1 LKAENDMSQST
12 PLVPV
17 ARVRAENGS
26 QPSRSLANLYESI
39 RAVQEET
46 EPFLAPRMVAAFC
59 FGMVVALGLQQWLT
73 RNKAAAPRSANLFAS
88 DGPPAIPMPRT
99 GSQAGGSASAPRNTL
114 TLETLVQAEARSPL
128 GRPSAGVTTDAA
140 LNLAD
145 VHLRGLDGMP
155 RSRLE
160 AGYWLRHALSPTFR
174 DSRTPWALTQLG
186 SIYATPDAGL
196 ADFKSASLIWQ
207 IAGSM
212 GDPVATCYLARMHEF
227 GIGVEKDTE
236 MARRVYGIAQ
246 KAGGCPGL
254 AEALARLP

>member
-1 LKAENDMSQST
+1 MSQST

-17 ARVRAENGS
+17 ARVRAEHGRP
-26 QPSRSLANLYESI
+26 PSGSLANLYESV
-39 RAVQEET
+39 RAVQDET
-46 EPFLAPRMVAAFC
+46 VPFLAPRMIAAFC
-59 FGMVVALGLQQWLT
+59 FGLVVALGLQQWLART
-73 RNKAAAPRSANLFAS
+73 KMGAPRTANLFAT
-88 DGPPAIPMPRT
+88 DGPPVIPMPRT
-99 GSQAGGSASAPRNTL
+99 AQQGGSAGREQSNKL
-114 TLETLVQAEARSPL
+114 TLDMLVQAEARSPF
-128 GRPSAGVTTDAA
+128 GRSSAGVSTDAA
-140 LNLAD
+140 LALAD
-145 VHLRGLDGMP
+145 AHLRGVDGAP

-174 DSRTPWALTQLG
+174 DTRVPWALTQLG

-227 GIGVEKDTE
+227 GIGMEKDTE
-236 MARRVYGIAQ
+236 TARRVYGIAQ